1 MKKTWIWFDI
11 FSIPQADRKKQLLA
25 IDSIQYY
32 SATIS
37 RFVPLVRDEKQWRD
51 SFGTEPSRMYPG
63 GPVRGALATYR
74 SRGWCRLEV
83 FCALCPKRFKDGS
96 WRPGPIGLRHYY
108 HTAPPDVGGSSM
120 GPALEAA
127 SLLDPLAHGIEYTC
141 CWRARKNNE
150 AEHICD
156 RPKIKKIVGEVACQ
170 YIDYCCSGST
180 AWDTTLNMRDLPE
193 WIYDAARA
201 AQEAAAATKAAS
213 WHQRLRSSCMAITTG
228 SAKVGVNNEGK
239 DHPGNSAHVAVA
251 VDVEQQQQKGLMEAA
266 LDGPAFQ
273 LNAIEEHPTGGNA
286 LPPQPRVL
294 PPLIKVPSAEC

>member
-108 HTAPPDVGGSSM
+108 HTALPDVGGAGDAVGSGFDSGFGADGLDSAGLEM
-120 GPALEAA
+120 GGGTWAA
-127 SLLDPLAHGIEYTC
+127 EMTS
-141 CWRARKNNE
+141 
-150 AEHICD
+150 
-156 RPKIKKIVGEVACQ
+156 
-170 YIDYCCSGST
+170 
-180 AWDTTLNMRDLPE
+180 AW
-193 WIYDAARA
+193 
-201 AQEAAAATKAAS
+201 K
-213 WHQRLRSSCMAITTG
+213 QR
-228 SAKVGVNNEGK
+228 
-239 DHPGNSAHVAVA
+239 
-251 VDVEQQQQKGLMEAA
+251 
-266 LDGPAFQ
+266 
-273 LNAIEEHPTGGNA
+273 
-286 LPPQPRVL
+286 
-294 PPLIKVPSAEC
+294 